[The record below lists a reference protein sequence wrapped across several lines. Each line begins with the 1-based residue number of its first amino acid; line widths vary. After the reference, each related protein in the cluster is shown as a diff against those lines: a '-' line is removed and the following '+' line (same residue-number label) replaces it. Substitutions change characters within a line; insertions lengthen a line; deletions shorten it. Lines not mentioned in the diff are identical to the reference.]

1 MEQRSRTAL
10 VALFSALEDP
20 RQQAKVLY
28 PLPEIV
34 LLLLCA
40 TLAGAD
46 DFVEMGLWGKQNLVF
61 LRRFLAYEH
70 GVPSHDTLGEVIRVV
85 DPDLFRACFTSW
97 VEGLREDAPD
107 IVAIDGKTSRRSHAR
122 RHGREPLHL
131 VSAWASRQRLV
142 LGQQAVAGK
151 SNEIVAIPLLLDRL
165 ALAGALVTID
175 AIGTQNKI
183 AGIILARGGD
193 YLLALKANR
202 PAMHDD
208 VRDFFADPA
217 CDVTDRHETTDA
229 DHGRIEVRR
238 HAICHDVGW
247 LFSDRRYAGEPAFPG
262 LAAIAMV
269 EAETERDGKTSCE
282 RRYYLASAPLD
293 AKTFARAVRA
303 HWHIENRL
311 HWVPRCSLPRRP
323 RPLED
328 RPRPR
333 KHGRRQTHGHEH
345 PQPSQPPAS
354 KTAENSPD
362 GTSTTS
368 MTSSRARLEP
378 IHPIPLALR
387 QRINAPIFR
396 VIPIGAWPRG

>member
-1 MEQRSRTAL
+1 MEQISSPAL
-10 VALFSALEDP
+10 IDHFSVLEDP

-46 DFVEMGLWGKQNLVF
+46 DFVETQLWGEENLGF
-61 LRRFLAYEH
+61 LRRFLAYAQ
-70 GVPSHDTLGEVIRVV
+70 GVPSHDTLGEVIRVI
-85 DPDLFRACFTSW
+85 DPALFKACFTSW
-97 VEGLREDAPD
+97 VESLREDAPD

-122 RHGREPLHL
+122 SQGREPLHL

-151 SNEIVAIPLLLDRL
+151 SNEIAAIPLLLERL
-165 ALAGALVTID
+165 ALNGALVTID

-183 AGIILARGGD
+183 ADIILAGGGD

-202 PAMHDD
+202 PAMFND

-217 CDVTDRHETTDA
+217 CAVTDRHETTDA
-229 DHGRIEVRR
+229 DHGRIELRR
-238 HAICHDVGW
+238 HAVCHDVGW

-269 EAETERDGKTSCE
+269 EAETERDGKTTRE
-282 RRYYLASAPLD
+282 RRYYLSSSPLD

-303 HWHIENRL
+303 HWHIKNRL
-311 HWVPRCSLPRRP
+311 HWVLDVVFHDDLARLRTGHGP
-323 RPLED
+323 ENMAVV
-328 RPRPR
+328 
-333 KHGRRQTHGHEH
+333 KHMAMNILREAK
-345 PQPSQPPAS
+345 P
-354 KTAENSPD
+354 
-362 GTSTTS
+362 TTS
-368 MTSSRARLEP
+368 LKNRRKRAGWNLDYLTDL
-378 IHPIPLALR
+378 IK
-387 QRINAPIFR
+387 
-396 VIPIGAWPRG
+396 GAA